1 MRRIILSAMCLFLSV
16 TAYPQSSTI
25 AELPLSIPPEQIKP
39 LRSLINRDFQQA
51 LEQRLRKNRTW
62 SQLID
67 RRRMAVGVVD
77 LSDVNNIRFARVNGN
92 TMMYAASLP
101 KLAILL
107 AAEQALE
114 DGTLKE
120 TEAVRN
126 DMRIMISRSDNGAAS
141 RMMELVGGSPAIEKV
156 LRDPRYELYDPNWG
170 GGLWV
175 GKLYAKGG
183 KRYPDPVLGTS
194 HGATASQVCRFYYL
208 LAMGQLVSR
217 DRSVDM
223 LACMVAPEIRHKFVF
238 TLFKLVPE
246 AKIYRKSGT
255 WQQWHSD
262 SALVWGPSWRRYIVV
277 GLIEDPKGEQ
287 ILRNLI
293 PAVEEVLRQKKR

>member
-1 MRRIILSAMCLFLSV
+1 MYLFWAV
-16 TAYPQSSTI
+16 TAYTQNLAVP
-25 AELPLSIPPEQIKP
+25 ELPLSVPADQIKP
-39 LRSLINRDFQQA
+39 LRSLINKDLQKA
-51 LEQRLRKNRTW
+51 LEDRLKKNKTW
-62 SQLID
+62 ADLIS
-67 RRRMAVGVVD
+67 RRRMAVGIVD
-77 LSDVNNIRFARVNGN
+77 MSDINNVRFARVNGN

-114 DGTLKE
+114 DGTIKE
-120 TEAVRN
+120 TPDIRN
-126 DMRIMISRSDNGAAS
+126 DMRIMISRSDNGAAT
-141 RMMELVGGSPAIEKV
+141 RMMQLVGGSPAIEKV

-217 DRSVDM
+217 ERSAEM
-223 LACMVAPEIRHKFVF
+223 LDYMIAPEIRHKFVV
-238 TLFKLVPE
+238 TLLKLVPRAE
-246 AKIYRKSGT
+246 IYRKSGT

-262 SALVWGPSWRRYIVV
+262 SALVWGPVWRRYIVV
-277 GLIEDPKGEQ
+277 GLIEDSRGEQ

-293 PAVEEVLRQKKR
+293 PAVEDVLKQKRP

>member
-1 MRRIILSAMCLFLSV
+1 MVFFLAV
-16 TAYPQSSTI
+16 TAYPQDNK
-25 AELPLSIPPEQIKP
+25 APDLPLSVVPDQIKP
-39 LRSLINRDFQQA
+39 LRSLVQKDFQEA
-51 LEQRLRKNRTW
+51 LEKRLRKNKTW

-77 LSDVNNIRFARVNGN
+77 LSDINDIRFARINGN

-107 AAEQALE
+107 AAEQALQ

-120 TEAVRN
+120 TPAIRN
-126 DMRIMISRSDNGAAS
+126 DMRIMISRSDNGAAT
-141 RMMELVGGSPAIEKV
+141 RMMQLVGGSPAIEKV

-183 KRYPDPVLGTS
+183 KRYPDPVMGTS

-208 LAMGQLVSR
+208 LAMGQLVTR
-217 DRSVDM
+217 ERSAEM
-223 LACMVAPEIRHKFVF
+223 LNYMVAPEIRHKFVY

-262 SALVWGPSWRRYIVV
+262 SALVWGPAWRRYIVV
-277 GLIEDPKGEQ
+277 GLIEDSRGEQ

-293 PAVEEVLRQKKR
+293 PVVEEVLRQKKR

>member
-1 MRRIILSAMCLFLSV
+1 MVFFWTV
-16 TAYPQSSTI
+16 TAYPQDNK
-25 AELPLSIPPEQIKP
+25 APELPLSVVPDQIKP
-39 LRSLINRDFQQA
+39 LRSLVQKDFQEA
-51 LEQRLRKNRTW
+51 LEKRLRKNKTW

-77 LSDVNNIRFARVNGN
+77 LSDINDIRFARINGN

-107 AAEQALE
+107 AAEQALQ

-120 TEAVRN
+120 TPAIRN
-126 DMRIMISRSDNGAAS
+126 DMRIMISRSDNGAAT
-141 RMMELVGGSPAIEKV
+141 RMMQLVGGSPAIEKV

-183 KRYPDPVLGTS
+183 KRYPDPVMGTS

-208 LAMGQLVSR
+208 LAMGQLVTR
-217 DRSVDM
+217 ERSAEM
-223 LACMVAPEIRHKFVF
+223 LNYMVAPEIRHKFVY

-262 SALVWGPSWRRYIVV
+262 SALVWGPAWRRYIVV
-277 GLIEDPKGEQ
+277 GLIEDSRGEQ

>member
-1 MRRIILSAMCLFLSV
+1 MVFFWAV
-16 TAYPQSSTI
+16 TAYPQDNK
-25 AELPLSIPPEQIKP
+25 APELPLSVVPDQIKP
-39 LRSLINRDFQQA
+39 LRSLVKKDFQEA
-51 LEQRLRKNRTW
+51 LEKRLRKNKTW

-77 LSDVNNIRFARVNGN
+77 LSDINDIRFARINGN

-107 AAEQALE
+107 AAEQALQ

-120 TEAVRN
+120 TPAIRN
-126 DMRIMISRSDNGAAS
+126 DMRIMISRSDNGAAT
-141 RMMELVGGSPAIEKV
+141 RMMQLVGGSPAIEKV

-183 KRYPDPVLGTS
+183 KRYPDPVMGTS

-208 LAMGQLVSR
+208 LAMGQLVTR
-217 DRSVDM
+217 ERSAEM
-223 LACMVAPEIRHKFVF
+223 LNYMVAPEIRHKFVY

-262 SALVWGPSWRRYIVV
+262 SALVWGPAWRRYIVV
-277 GLIEDPKGEQ
+277 GLIEDSRGEQ

-293 PAVEEVLRQKKR
+293 PVVEEVLRQKKR

>member
-1 MRRIILSAMCLFLSV
+1 MVFFWAV
-16 TAYPQSSTI
+16 TACPQDRE
-25 AELPLSIPPEQIKP
+25 AQELPLSIVPDQIKP
-39 LRSLINRDFQQA
+39 LRSLVKMDFQEA
-51 LEQRLRKNRTW
+51 LEKRLRKNKTW

-77 LSDVNNIRFARVNGN
+77 LSDVNDIRFARINGN

-120 TEAVRN
+120 TPSIRN
-126 DMRIMISRSDNGAAS
+126 DMRIMISRSDNGAAT
-141 RMMELVGGSPAIEKV
+141 RMMQLVGGSPAIEKV

-183 KRYPDPVLGTS
+183 KRYPDPVMGTS

-208 LAMGQLVSR
+208 LAMGQLVTR
-217 DRSVDM
+217 ERSAEM
-223 LACMVAPEIRHKFVF
+223 LNYMVAPEIRHKFVY

-262 SALVWGPSWRRYIVV
+262 SALVWGPAWRRYIVV
-277 GLIEDPKGEQ
+277 GLIEDSRGEQ